1 MELKEIKKL
10 EKSQLMFYFLVARDS
25 LIQCKKELLDSPND
39 ETLQRNYE
47 DQEKVYSALLDEI
60 YRRMK

>member
-10 EKSQLMFYFLVARDS
+10 EKSQLIFYFLVARDN
-25 LIQCKKELLDSPND
+25 LIECKKATLDSPND
-39 ETLQRNYE
+39 ETLQRIYE
-47 DQEKVYSALLDEI
+47 DQEKEYSTLLYEI